1 MSRIMNIIDE
11 VKVSDGGHSKT
22 KLLQLKPMLEDEMR
36 RVARHYEEVERLR
49 GYLNTK
55 VETVE

>member
-1 MSRIMNIIDE
+1 MNIIDE
-11 VKVSDGGHSKT
+11 VKVSDAGHSRS

>member
-1 MSRIMNIIDE
+1 MNIIDE